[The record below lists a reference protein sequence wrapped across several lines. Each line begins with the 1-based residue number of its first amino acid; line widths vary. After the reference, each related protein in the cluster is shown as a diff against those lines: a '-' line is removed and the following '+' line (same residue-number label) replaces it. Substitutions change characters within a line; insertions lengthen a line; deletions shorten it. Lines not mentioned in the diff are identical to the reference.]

1 MGSTPVERGANG
13 RKRFEKQKE
22 KAPQRAK
29 EDETHGAETEEKPKA
44 R

>member
-1 MGSTPVERGANG
+1 MGSTPIKRGPKG
-13 RKRFEKQKE
+13 RKRFEKQRE
-22 KAPQRAK
+22 KTPQRAK